1 MLQLSKKVEYGL
13 MALRHMAMNPHGQV
27 FTAKEIAAKY
37 DISYELLAK
46 VLQKLTKSGVVISTQ
61 GMHGGYSLA
70 KKPDQVQV
78 SHIIN
83 VIEEEKPTIAEC
95 YADGGEDCS
104 IFDACTIRKP
114 LGKVQQNLNL
124 LLEKT
129 TLEQII

>member
-61 GMHGGYSLA
+61 GMHGGYSLV
-70 KKPDQVQV
+70 KKPNELQV
-78 SHIIN
+78 SSIIS
-83 VIEEEKPTIAEC
+83 VIDEEKPTIAEC
-95 YADGGEDCS
+95 YAEGGEDCS
-104 IFDACTIRKP
+104 IFNACTIRKP
-114 LGKVQQNLNL
+114 LGKMQHNLNL
-124 LLEKT
+124 LLENT
-129 TLEQII
+129 TLEQIV

>member
-13 MALRHMAMNPHGQV
+13 MALRHMAMNSHGQV
-27 FTAKEIAAKY
+27 FTAKEIATKY

-46 VLQKLTKSGVVISTQ
+46 VLQKLTKAGVVISTQ

-95 YADGGEDCS
+95 YADGGEGCFL
-104 IFDACTIRKP
+104 FDGCTIRKP
-114 LGKVQQNLNL
+114 LGKMQHNLNAIL
-124 LLEKT
+124 DKT
-129 TLEQII
+129 TLEQIV

>member
-13 MALRHMAMNPHGQV
+13 IALRHMAMNSTGQV
-27 FTAKEIAAKY
+27 FTAKEIAMKY
-37 DISYELLAK
+37 EISYELLAK
-46 VLQKLTKSGVVISTQ
+46 VLQRLAKSGIIFSIQ
-61 GMHGGYSLA
+61 GVRGGYTLA
-70 KKPDQVQV
+70 KKPDQVHV

-83 VIEEEKPTIAEC
+83 VIENEKPIIAEC
-95 YADGGEDCS
+95 YAEGREDCS
-104 IFDACTIRKP
+104 IFNACTIRKP

>member
-13 MALRHMAMNPHGQV
+13 MALRHMAMNPHGRV

-46 VLQKLTKSGVVISTQ
+46 VLQKLTKSGIVISTQ

-83 VIEEEKPTIAEC
+83 IIEEEKPTITEC
-95 YADGGEDCS
+95 YADGGKDCS